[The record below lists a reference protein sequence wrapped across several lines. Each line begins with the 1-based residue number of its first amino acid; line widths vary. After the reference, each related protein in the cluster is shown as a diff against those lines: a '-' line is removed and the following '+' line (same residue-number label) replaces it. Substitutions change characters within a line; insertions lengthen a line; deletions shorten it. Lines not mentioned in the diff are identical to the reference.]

1 VLGED
6 KNLKMEEKKL
16 DLNSI
21 IGFVLIFGILIWIIY
36 NNKPSEAT
44 IAADKA
50 KKEQVAKEAVAK
62 NVATAVAST
71 PAIVAAGDSLQL
83 AQLQK
88 TLGNFAYSATL
99 PSAKDNF
106 TTIENELVKIK
117 IANKGGYI
125 VEATLKNFKR
135 FKKDS
140 GQLVELIK
148 DNNANLNI
156 QLHTS
161 DNRTLNTKDLY
172 FEPTL
177 TKVGADQVLSMKLKS
192 GANEF
197 LEYKYI
203 LKPNQYMI
211 GFDLRSQG
219 LNKALNTTKPLD
231 LQWNLKSFRNEKSV
245 SYENRYAEVHY
256 EYEGG
261 KTNYVGQGKDKQE
274 TPVKVSYIA
283 FKQHF
288 FSAIL
293 LTDTPFETSK
303 LESNNLVLDEKV
315 DTVFTKEFK
324 ASVPLA
330 FKNGEVDYKMNWY
343 LGPTDYKIL
352 KSYDKNLDKIIQLGW
367 GIIGWINRFIF
378 IPVFGFL
385 ISISIPYG
393 IAIVIFT
400 IMIKIA
406 MSPITYKSFL
416 SQAKMKVLRPE
427 ITELGEKF
435 KKDPMKK
442 QQETMKLYNKA
453 GVNPMAGC
461 IPALIQIPFMYASF
475 QFFPS
480 AFELRQKSFLWA
492 DDLSSFD
499 QVIKLPVHIPLYGD
513 HISLFPI
520 LAAIAIFFYMKMTSG
535 DQQMAAPQQE
545 GMPDM
550 AKMMKYMIYIS
561 PIMMLIFF
569 NSYGAGLS
577 LYNFISNLITIGIM
591 FVIKKYIVN
600 PDKIHAQIQVNKLKE
615 PKKQG
620 KFQQKLQEVMEQA
633 EAQKAKD
640 KKK

>member
-1 VLGED
+1 
-6 KNLKMEEKKL
+6 MEEKKL

-21 IGFVLIFGILIWIIY
+21 IGFVLIFGILIWIMY
-36 NNKPSEAT
+36 QNKPSEAA

-50 KKEQVAKEAVAK
+50 KKEQLAKVSQTKALEAK
-62 NVATAVAST
+62 NIATPVAV
-71 PAIVAAGDSLQL
+71 VAGDSTQL
-83 AQLQK
+83 VQLQK
-88 TLGNFAYSATL
+88 TLGGFAYSATL
-99 PSAKDNF
+99 PSAKNDF
-106 TTIENELVKIK
+106 TTIENEVVKLK

-125 VEATLKNFKR
+125 VEAALKNYEK
-135 FKKDS
+135 FKKGS

-148 DNNANLNI
+148 DNNADLNI
-156 QLHTS
+156 QLLTN
-161 DNRTLNTKDLY
+161 DNRTLNTKNLY

-177 TKVGADQVLSMKLKS
+177 TKVGADQILSMKLKA
-192 GANEF
+192 GANDY

-203 LKPNQYMI
+203 LKPNDYMV

-219 LNKALNTTKPLD
+219 LNKILNTAKPLD
-231 LQWNLKSFRNEKSV
+231 LEWNLKSFRNEKSV

-261 KTNYVGQGKDKQE
+261 KTNYVGQGNDKE
-274 TPVKVSYIA
+274 EAPKKVSYIA

-288 FSAIL
+288 FATIL
-293 LTDTPFETSK
+293 LTDKPFETSK
-303 LESNNLVLDEKV
+303 LHSNNLVLDETI
-315 DTVFTKEFK
+315 DTTFTKQFK

-330 FKNGEVDYKMNWY
+330 FNNGEIDYKMNWY
-343 LGPTDYKIL
+343 FGPSDYKTL
-352 KSYDKNLDKIIQLGW
+352 KAYDKNLEKVIPLGW
-367 GIIGWINRFIF
+367 GIFGWINKFIF
-378 IPVFGFL
+378 IPLFGFL
-385 ISISIPYG
+385 STTIGLTLG
-393 IAIVIFT
+393 IAIIIFT
-400 IMIKIA
+400 ILIKIA

-499 QVIKLPVHIPLYGD
+499 SVYQLPFHIPLYGS

-550 AKMMKYMIYIS
+550 AKMMKIMIYVS

-577 LYNFISNLITIGIM
+577 LYNLISNVITIGIM
-591 FVIKKYIVN
+591 FVIKNYIVD
-600 PDKIHAQIQVNKLKE
+600 PDKIHAQIQENKLKE

-620 KFQQKLQEVMEQA
+620 KFQRKLQEVMEQA

>member
-1 VLGED
+1 
-6 KNLKMEEKKL
+6 MEQKKF

-21 IGFVLIFGILIWIIY
+21 IGFALIFGILVFIMYQNQPDPKVVAAEKAQKELLIREA
-36 NNKPSEAT
+36 KAKELEAKTVAKAT
-44 IAADKA
+44 IA
-50 KKEQVAKEAVAK
+50 
-62 NVATAVAST
+62 
-71 PAIVAAGDSLQL
+71 VAATGDSTQL

-99 PSAKDNF
+99 PSATAGF
-106 TTIENELVKIK
+106 TTIENELVKLK

-125 VEATLKNFKR
+125 VEATLKKFEK
-135 FKKDS
+135 FKKGS

-148 DNNANLNI
+148 DNNANLNV
-156 QLHTS
+156 QLLTS
-161 DNRTLNTKDLY
+161 DNRTLNSKDLY

-177 TKVGADQVLSMKLKS
+177 TKVGADQVLSMKLKA

-203 LKPNQYMI
+203 LKPNDYMI
-211 GFDLRSQG
+211 GFDIHSQG
-219 LNKALNTTKPLD
+219 LNKVLNTAKPLD
-231 LQWNLKSFRNEKSV
+231 LEWSLKTYRNEKSV
-245 SYENRYAEVHY
+245 SYENRYTEIYFEHK
-256 EYEGG
+256 EGKVDYAG
-261 KTNYVGQGKDKQE
+261 LGQSEESDLEKA
-274 TPVKVSYIA
+274 TFVA

-288 FSAIL
+288 FSTIL
-293 LTDTPFETSK
+293 LTKTPFETAKVKSD
-303 LESNNLVLDEKV
+303 NLVKDDKI
-315 DTVFTKEFK
+315 DTTFTKQFK
-324 ASVPLA
+324 ANIPLA
-330 FKNGEVDYKMNWY
+330 FENGELDHKMSWY
-343 LGPTDYKIL
+343 FGPTDYKTL
-352 KSYDKNLDKIIQLGW
+352 SHYDKNLEKIISLGW
-367 GIIGWINRFIF
+367 GIFGWINKIIF
-378 IPVFGFL
+378 IPLFGFL
-385 ISISIPYG
+385 SSYIAYG
-393 IAIVIFT
+393 IAIIIFT
-400 IMIKIA
+400 IIIKLA
-406 MSPITYKSFL
+406 MSPITFKSFL

-461 IPALIQIPFMYASF
+461 IPALIQLPFMYASF

-499 QVIKLPVHIPLYGD
+499 EIIRLPFYIPFYGN
-513 HISLFPI
+513 HISLFPV
-520 LAAIAIFFYMKMTSG
+520 LASIAIFFYMKMTSG

-550 AKMMKYMIYIS
+550 AKMMKIMIYVS
-561 PIMMLIFF
+561 PIMMLFFF

-591 FVIKKYIVN
+591 IVIKRYFIDS
-600 PDKIHAQIQVNKLKE
+600 DKIHAQIQENKLKE

-620 KFQQKLQEVMEQA
+620 KFQKKLQEVMEQA
-633 EAQKAKD
+633 EAQKAQQ